1 MSEHKWWK
9 EAVVYQIWPASYKD
23 SNGDGVGDIP
33 GIISTLDYIASLGV
47 TTVWLS
53 PMYDSPQDDMGYDV
67 SDYENVYSKY
77 GTLQDMD
84 RLIAGCHDRGLKLIL
99 DLVINHTSV
108 EHKWFKESRL
118 SKDNPKRDW
127 YIWKPPRID
136 SNGNKHPAK

>member
-77 GTLQDMD
+77 ATLQDMD
-84 RLIAGCHDRGLKLIL
+84 RLIAG
-99 DLVINHTSV
+99 
-108 EHKWFKESRL
+108 
-118 SKDNPKRDW
+118 
-127 YIWKPPRID
+127 
-136 SNGNKHPAK
+136 